1 MPPGPF
7 KLLIGVLLL
16 SVAIRGLKWISG
28 VDPYVRGPFDWA
40 ALVTSGL
47 GMALALTVAVEGF
60 RKARR
65 HEYDEPAPGEAS
77 DGPRNRLLMSSG
89 AMLVVMAATL
99 SSIFSLLASTDG
111 GDPYTTGPLDWAS
124 WASMGLIFV
133 SIFALIAWIAHKGL
147 M

>member
-7 KLLIGVLLL
+7 KLLVGVLLL
-16 SVAIRGLKWISG
+16 SAAIRVLKWMSG
-28 VDPYVRGPFDWA
+28 VDPYVRGPFDWT
-40 ALVTSGL
+40 ALVTAGL
-47 GMALALTVAVEGF
+47 GMALALAVAVKGF

-65 HEYDEPAPGEAS
+65 HEYGEPAPGEAP

-89 AMLVVMAATL
+89 TMFVVMAATL
-99 SSIFSLLASTDG
+99 SSILSSLASTDG
-111 GDPYTTGPLDWAS
+111 GDPYTAGPLDWAS

-133 SIFALIAWIAHKGL
+133 AILGLIAWIARKGL